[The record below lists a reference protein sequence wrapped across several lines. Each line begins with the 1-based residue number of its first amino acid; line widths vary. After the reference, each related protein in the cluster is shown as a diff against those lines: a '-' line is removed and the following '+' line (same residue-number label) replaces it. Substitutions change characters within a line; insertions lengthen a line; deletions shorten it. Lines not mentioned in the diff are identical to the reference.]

1 MKKLI
6 LVRHAK
12 SSWETATLS
21 DFDRTLHA
29 RGHVEAP
36 MMGQRLKERVGNID
50 VFISSTAVR
59 ALDTA
64 TYIAA
69 AFEVQPKD
77 IQTFD
82 SLYHPPVEVFDSIIS
97 SIDNRY
103 ESAAIFSHNPGITY
117 FVNQLTDRIIDNVPT
132 CGIFCVDINTKDWKL
147 WKEAPKTF
155 SFFDYPK
162 AI

>member
-12 SSWETATLS
+12 SNWETASTS

-36 MMGQRLKERVGNID
+36 MMGQRLKERVEKID
-50 VFISSTAVR
+50 VFISSSAVR
-59 ALDTA
+59 AFDTA

-69 AFEVQPKD
+69 AFEVAPQQ

-82 SLYHPPVEVFDSIIS
+82 SLYHPPIEVFDTIIAG
-97 SIDNRY
+97 IDNRY
-103 ESAAIFSHNPGITY
+103 ETAAIFSHNPGITY
-117 FVNQLTDRIIDNVPT
+117 FVNQLSDRIIDNVPT
-132 CGIFCVDINTKDWKL
+132 CGIFCVDIDTKDWKH
-147 WKEAPKTF
+147 WKEAPKSF
-155 SFFDYPK
+155 NFFDYPK
-162 AI
+162 AL